1 MTKPNILHI
10 EKLLISV
17 KSQHEM
23 EIIPVNI

>member
-23 EIIPVNI
+23 EIFPVNI